1 MELCIGTV
9 QFGMDYGINGKKR
22 TPVSECIACFDY
34 AIQNGIRAIDTAEA
48 YGDAE
53 EILGKYLRRKPI
65 PRDKLFISTKM
76 LPNFLDNQDH
86 SDYYPLIRKHLEGS
100 LRRIGVDY
108 VDAYLFH
115 SSRYAFR
122 PELLDAL
129 SRVKQDGLAG
139 KVGVSVYYPEEAFA
153 CMENPNISFIQAPY
167 SILDHRM
174 KESGVFDASAEN
186 AVELHTRSA
195 FLQGL
200 VLMSPSEVPQYLQK
214 AVPFIERI
222 NQICRDLQIS
232 PVELAMLYVKC
243 ESAVS
248 HLVFG
253 VHSLAQ
259 LQENIR
265 LFRGNL
271 KKTERAAIEQALG
284 HIDAEI
290 VIPRLWKK

>member
-22 TPVSECIACFDY
+22 PPESECIACLDY
-34 AIQNGIRAIDTAEA
+34 AVQNDVRAIDTAEA

-53 EILGKYLRRKPI
+53 EILGKFLRRKPM

-76 LPNFLDNQDH
+76 LPNTLDNPNGG
-86 SDYYPLIRKHLEGS
+86 DYYPIIRKHLEGS

-122 PELLDAL
+122 PDLLDAL
-129 SRVKQDGLAG
+129 SRIKQDGLAG
-139 KVGVSVYYPEEAFA
+139 KVGVSVYYPDEAFA
-153 CMENPNISFIQAPY
+153 CLENPNISFIQAPY

-174 KESGVFDASAEN
+174 KESGVFN
-186 AVELHTRSA
+186 AATGKGVELYTRSA

-200 VLMSPSEVPQYLQK
+200 VLMNPSEVPQHLER
-214 AVPFIERI
+214 AIPFIERI
-222 NQICRDLQIS
+222 NQICRNLQIS
-232 PVELAMLYVKC
+232 PVELALLYVKR

-253 VHSLAQ
+253 VRSLEQ

-265 LFRGNL
+265 LFRGDL
-271 KKTERAAIEQALG
+271 KKPDHAAIEKTFRAV
-284 HIDAEI
+284 DAEI
-290 VIPRLWKK
+290 IIPSLWK